1 MPEGTL
7 NITPDT
13 KLSDLLS
20 AYPHLAPVV
29 GDLIPSFAR
38 LHTPALRDSV
48 ARTLTLEQ
56 AAAAGNS
63 NAVNLVMTLRKAAG
77 LADASS
83 NGRMNGN
90 VPDWVKNGEVVKE
103 LDARPLLARGN
114 HPKAEVLGELSA
126 LEAGQ
131 IFLLLTPIVP
141 APLVELGK
149 EQGLSTWTRQGESGR
164 FETYFGKL
172 N

>member
-1 MPEGTL
+1 MPETTL

-29 GDLIPSFAR
+29 GDLIPSFAE
-38 LHTPALRDSV
+38 LHTPALRESV

-56 AAAAGNS
+56 AAAAANTP
-63 NAVNLVMTLRKAAG
+63 AVNVVMTLRKAAG
-77 LADASS
+77 IVDSTSADKNIS
-83 NGRMNGN
+83 NA
-90 VPDWVKNGEVVKE
+90 PDWLKNGEVVKE
-103 LDARPLLARGN
+103 LDARPLLARGH

-126 LEAGQ
+126 LQIGQ
-131 IFLLLTPIVP
+131 IFLLVTPFVP
-141 APLVELGK
+141 APLVEMGRA
-149 EQGLSTWTRQGESGR
+149 QGLSTWTRQGEAGR